1 MLLADSSAGP
11 KAFLRVLG
19 LPVQPQAAL
28 HLSPETLASAF
39 GELLSRLPEVDEL
52 RFSLP
57 RYSVEEKV
65 AELRVLLKGGVR
77 MLFDEVFGSAR
88 DRMEAVALFL
98 ALLELIWSGEASCTQ
113 DGLDGPILVERAV
126 GG

>member
-1 MLLADSSAGP
+1 
-11 KAFLRVLG
+11 
-19 LPVQPQAAL
+19 
-28 HLSPETLASAF
+28 
-39 GELLSRLPEVDEL
+39 
-52 RFSLP
+52 
-57 RYSVEEKV
+57 
-65 AELRVLLKGGVR
+65 